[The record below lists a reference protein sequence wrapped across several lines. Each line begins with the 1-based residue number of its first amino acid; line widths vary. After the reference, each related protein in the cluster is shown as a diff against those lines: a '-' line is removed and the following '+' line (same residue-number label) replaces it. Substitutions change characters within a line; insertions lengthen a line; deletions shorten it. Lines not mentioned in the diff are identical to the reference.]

1 MTDIPRTL
9 IICVSLHPI
18 SNQQKIDM
26 QKNLVIVESPA
37 KAKTI
42 EKFLGKD
49 YKVMS
54 SYGHIRDLKTKEFSI
69 DIEHDYAPQYVIPAD
84 KKKLVSELKSEA
96 KSAEQVWLASDED
109 REGEAISWHLYEVLG
124 LKPENTKRI
133 VFHEITKNAILHA
146 IETPR
151 DININLVNAQQARR
165 VLDRIV
171 GFELSPILWRKVK
184 PALSAGRVQSV
195 AVRLIVEREREI
207 NEFVSEAAFR
217 VIANFILPDGTTVL
231 KAELNRRLK
240 DKKEVE
246 AFLESCKNASFTIDD
261 ITTKPVKKS
270 PAPPF
275 TTSTLQQEAARKLGY
290 SVSQTMMIAQR
301 LYESGLITYMRTD
314 SVNLSDLALGTAK
327 EAIFETYGEKYY
339 KFRQYHTKSKG
350 AQEAHEA
357 IRPTYISN
365 VEAGSSSQE
374 KKLYELI
381 RKRTIACQMADAE
394 LERTTISVGISGQ
407 TERFVAVGEVIS
419 FEGFLQVYMESN
431 DDDTEKEQENG
442 LLPPVKLH
450 ETLSLK
456 DIVATERFTQR
467 PPRYTEASLVRRLEE
482 LGIGRPSTYAPTIQ
496 TIQNREY
503 VVKGDK
509 EGVERAYTVVSLSKG
524 KIEEAEKT
532 ETVGADRNKL
542 MPTDIGTVVN
552 DFLMEYFPDVLDYN
566 FTASVEKEFDSVA
579 EGELVWTKAIDKFY
593 KIFHP
598 IVEATAAV
606 KTEHKVGERELGI
619 APKSGNPVFVKIGR
633 YGPVVQIGAAHADDK
648 EAPKPQFASLMKGQS
663 IDTITLEEALKL
675 FDLPR
680 TVGEYEGKVMVAAVG
695 RFGPFIRHDGKFV
708 SIPKD
713 LNPLTITAEEAIA
726 LIEGKRVKDEQ
737 RFIKKF
743 EEDPEMEILKGRFG
757 PYISYQKAN
766 YRIPKTVTDP
776 TVLTLEDCKKII
788 AEAGEKPAAKKT
800 TRKKK
805 A

>member
-1 MTDIPRTL
+1 
-9 IICVSLHPI
+9 
-18 SNQQKIDM
+18 M

-42 EKFLGKD
+42 EKVLGKD

-84 KKKLVSELKSEA
+84 KKKLVSELKSDA

-619 APKSGNPVFVKIGR
+619 DPKSGNPVFVKIGR

-776 TVLTLEDCKKII
+776 TILTLEDCKKII

>member
-54 SYGHIRDLKTKEFSI
+54 SYGHIRDLKTKDFSI
-69 DIEHDYAPQYVIPAD
+69 DLEHNYAPEYVIPSD
-84 KKKLVSELKSEA
+84 KKKLVTELKNEA
-96 KSAEQVWLASDED
+96 KKAEQVWLASDED

-151 DININLVNAQQARR
+151 DINIDLVNAQQARR
-165 VLDRIV
+165 ILDRIV

-207 NEFVSEAAFR
+207 NEFVSEAAYR
-217 VIANFILPDGTTVL
+217 VIASFILPDGTTIL

-240 DKKEVE
+240 DKEEVE
-246 AFLESCKNASFTIDD
+246 AFLESCKDASFTIDD
-261 ITTKPVKKS
+261 ISKKPVRKT

-327 EAIFETYGEKYY
+327 EAILDTYGEKYY

-357 IRPTYISN
+357 IRPTYISHD
-365 VEAGSSSQE
+365 EISGTAQE
-374 KKLYELI
+374 KRLYELI
-381 RKRTIACQMADAE
+381 RKRTI
-394 LERTTISVGISGQ
+394 
-407 TERFVAVGEVIS
+407 
-419 FEGFLQVYMESN
+419 
-431 DDDTEKEQENG
+431 
-442 LLPPVKLH
+442 
-450 ETLSLK
+450 
-456 DIVATERFTQR
+456 
-467 PPRYTEASLVRRLEE
+467 
-482 LGIGRPSTYAPTIQ
+482 
-496 TIQNREY
+496 
-503 VVKGDK
+503 
-509 EGVERAYTVVSLSKG
+509 
-524 KIEEAEKT
+524 
-532 ETVGADRNKL
+532 
-542 MPTDIGTVVN
+542 
-552 DFLMEYFPDVLDYN
+552 
-566 FTASVEKEFDSVA
+566 
-579 EGELVWTKAIDKFY
+579 
-593 KIFHP
+593 
-598 IVEATAAV
+598 
-606 KTEHKVGERELGI
+606 
-619 APKSGNPVFVKIGR
+619 
-633 YGPVVQIGAAHADDK
+633 
-648 EAPKPQFASLMKGQS
+648 
-663 IDTITLEEALKL
+663 
-675 FDLPR
+675 
-680 TVGEYEGKVMVAAVG
+680 GEYEGKVMVAAVG

-708 SIPKD
+708 SIPKG
-713 LNPLTITAEEAIA
+713 LNPLSITAEEAIE
-726 LIEGKRVKDEQ
+726 LIEAKKQKDEQ

-743 EEDPEMEILKGRFG
+743 DEDPEMEILNGRFG
-757 PYISYQKAN
+757 PYISYKKKN
-766 YRIPKTVTDP
+766 YRIPKTIEKP
-776 TVLTLEDCKKII
+776 ENLTLEECQKII
-788 AEAGEKPAAKKT
+788 AEAGEKPAATKKRT
-800 TRKKK
+800 TRKK

>member
-1 MTDIPRTL
+1 
-9 IICVSLHPI
+9 
-18 SNQQKIDM
+18 M

-450 ETLSLK
+450 EILSLK

-619 APKSGNPVFVKIGR
+619 DPKSGNPVFVKISPCLNSLHR
-633 YGPVVQIGAAHADDK
+633 CIRCTVVLHYGPVVQIGAAHADDK

-776 TVLTLEDCKKII
+776 TILTLEDCKKII

>member
-1 MTDIPRTL
+1 
-9 IICVSLHPI
+9 
-18 SNQQKIDM
+18 M

-619 APKSGNPVFVKIGR
+619 DPKSGNPVFVKIGR

-695 RFGPFIRHDGKFV
+695 RFGPFIRHDSKFV

>member
-1 MTDIPRTL
+1 
-9 IICVSLHPI
+9 
-18 SNQQKIDM
+18 M

-365 VEAGSSSQE
+365 VKAGSSSQE

-619 APKSGNPVFVKIGR
+619 DPKSGNPVFVKIGR

-776 TVLTLEDCKKII
+776 TILTLEDCKKII

>member
-1 MTDIPRTL
+1 
-9 IICVSLHPI
+9 
-18 SNQQKIDM
+18 M

-579 EGELVWTKAIDKFY
+579 EG
-593 KIFHP
+593 
-598 IVEATAAV
+598 
-606 KTEHKVGERELGI
+606 
-619 APKSGNPVFVKIGR
+619 
-633 YGPVVQIGAAHADDK
+633 
-648 EAPKPQFASLMKGQS
+648 
-663 IDTITLEEALKL
+663 
-675 FDLPR
+675 
-680 TVGEYEGKVMVAAVG
+680 
-695 RFGPFIRHDGKFV
+695 
-708 SIPKD
+708 
-713 LNPLTITAEEAIA
+713 
-726 LIEGKRVKDEQ
+726 
-737 RFIKKF
+737 
-743 EEDPEMEILKGRFG
+743 
-757 PYISYQKAN
+757 
-766 YRIPKTVTDP
+766 
-776 TVLTLEDCKKII
+776 
-788 AEAGEKPAAKKT
+788 
-800 TRKKK
+800 
-805 A
+805 